1 MAKQSLSF
9 PRSSERGRKADV
21 DGTQS
26 DNGSIE
32 PSEPDEKPLL
42 LAIKWI
48 ELRLRSDHK
57 AKI

>member
-9 PRSSERGRKADV
+9 PPSSERGREADV
-21 DGTQS
+21 HGTQS

-48 ELRLRSDHK
+48 EPRLWSGYK